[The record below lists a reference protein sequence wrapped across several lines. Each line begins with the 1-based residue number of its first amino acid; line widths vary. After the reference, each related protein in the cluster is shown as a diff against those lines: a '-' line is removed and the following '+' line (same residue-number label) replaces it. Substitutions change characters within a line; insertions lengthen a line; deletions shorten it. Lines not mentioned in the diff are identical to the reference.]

1 MWSLAVIKAMNA
13 GASEPKPYGTRHRAE
28 MAAKSKKAAAA
39 KKGGKR
45 NGNHAAKPLARAHN

>member
-13 GASEPKPYGTRHRAE
+13 GAE